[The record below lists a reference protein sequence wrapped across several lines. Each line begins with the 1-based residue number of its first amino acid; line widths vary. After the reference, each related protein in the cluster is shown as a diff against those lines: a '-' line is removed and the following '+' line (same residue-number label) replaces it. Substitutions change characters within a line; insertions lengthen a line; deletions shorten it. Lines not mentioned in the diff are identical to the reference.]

1 MSNMFDI
8 VSIVA
13 YITRHHGN
21 AAVFGMS
28 WLKTVWLARAKRV
41 LDFCGWLS
49 TGQTILVES
58 AAWSGGPAITLPG
71 WDTLLLIVAPMAA
84 GMLLPIGRLAAA
96 RVRRR
101 MPSHPLL

>member
-1 MSNMFDI
+1 MSKVFDI
-8 VSIVA
+8 VSVVA

-28 WLKTVWLARAKRV
+28 WLKTVWPARAMRV
-41 LDFCGWLS
+41 LDFYGWLS

-58 AAWSGGPAITLPG
+58 GAWSGGAAITLPG

-84 GMLLPIGRLAAA
+84 SMLLPIGRLAAA

-101 MPSHPLL
+101 TDFELLL